1 MAKKNYYA
9 VRIGKTPGIY
19 TNWEDCKAQVTG
31 YKGAVFKGFEEKK
44 DAEDFM
50 KELKKVK

>member
-19 TNWEDCKAQVTG
+19 TDWEDCKAQVTG
-31 YKGAVFKGFEEKK
+31 YKGAVFKGVEERKE
-44 DAEDFM
+44 AENFM
-50 KELKKVK
+50 K